1 MAMGIP
7 LSIKNITLFLVVLIL
22 VFLCSFIVY
31 EGSKYHDDLIDCT
44 THKQSLLIDHITDD
58 IFNYAYIPYLHK
70 IKRFI
75 NNHEEIRKAFARR
88 DRERL
93 LELCLPKLQSYRATN
108 PFFHAINFNLPNGR
122 VFLRVQ
128 KPELFD
134 DDISQS
140 REIVSYVHKNRKQQA
155 GFDIGKH
162 GAIYWVVEPVHY
174 NGVYLGV
181 VEFGIEAKQLEVALG
196 ESLRHDVTSVLKA
209 RKWQKSVLE
218 NHGYQAF
225 SDYVL
230 MTRGDTFFDQVPAEV
245 RFSTRKPQQVL
256 IGDSEYI
263 LHNCAF
269 ILDFKG
275 DPIGQ
280 FILFQDISDKVA
292 AKRKFIA
299 LAFVF
304 SLALIIFTFTVL
316 SHSFDFFI
324 TRLEK
329 ADDMTA
335 AARDELQNAHDE
347 LENQV
352 EERTL
357 ELSQSNEVLKEAIR
371 KNRKTEDKLDNQEKF
386 YKSIIEALP
395 QPLYIIDAADYSVIM
410 ANKASRESLG
420 EFYQGQSCYSLTH
433 NASQPCSDEKRPC
446 PLKNVKKHKRAVMVE
461 HHHFDQAEKGYAVK
475 IYAYPIF
482 DQYGNVNKIV
492 SCTMKVA
499 DKKG

>member
-1 MAMGIP
+1 MRTILGIENR
-7 LSIKNITLFLVVLIL
+7 ILFLVMFIL

-31 EGSKYHDDLIDCT
+31 EGIRHHDDLINSA
-44 THKQSLLIDHITDD
+44 THEQSLLINYIADD
-58 IFNYAYIPYLHK
+58 IFNYSYTPYLHT

-75 NNHEEIRKAFARR
+75 NDNEEISRAFAMR
-88 DRERL
+88 DREKL
-93 LELCLPKLQSYRATN
+93 LELCLPELQSYRATN
-108 PFFHAINFNLPNGR
+108 PFFHAIDFNLPSGR

-128 KPELFD
+128 KPELFG

-140 REIVSYVHKNRKQQA
+140 REIVAYVHKNRKQQA

-162 GAIYWVVEPVHY
+162 GAIYWVVEPVYY
-174 NGVYLGV
+174 NGVYLGI
-181 VEFGIEAKQLEVALG
+181 VEFGIEAKQLELALG
-196 ESLRHDVTSVLKA
+196 KSLRRDVTSVLKA
-209 RKWQKSVLE
+209 REWQKAVLE

-245 RFSTRKPQQVL
+245 SFSTPTDQKVL
-256 IGDSEYI
+256 IGDGEYI

-275 DPIGQ
+275 EPIGQ

-292 AKRKFIA
+292 AKRKFIV
-299 LAFVF
+299 LAILL
-304 SLALIIFTFTVL
+304 SLALIIFTFMVL

-329 ADDMTA
+329 ADEKTA

-347 LENQV
+347 LEKQV
-352 EERTL
+352 GERTL
-357 ELSQSNEVLKEAIR
+357 ELSRSNEVLKEAIR
-371 KNRKTEDKLDNQEKF
+371 KNRNAEDKLDDQEKF
-386 YKSIIEALP
+386 HKGIIEALP
-395 QPLYIIDAADYSVIM
+395 IPLYVIDATDYSVIM
-410 ANKASRESLG
+410 ANKTAREFLG
-420 EFYQGQSCYSLTH
+420 EFCQGQSCYSLTH
-433 NASQPCSDEKRPC
+433 NESQPCSDEKHPC
-446 PLKNVKKHKRAVMVE
+446 PLKEVKEQKKAVTVE
-461 HHHFDQAEKGYAVK
+461 HHHFDQTEKRHAVK

-482 DQYGNVNKIV
+482 DQYGKVNKIV
-492 SCTMKVA
+492 SCTVKIA